1 MRCPK
6 CGTES
11 SSKFCPDCGSDLS
24 SQMEQQTSVAVPTPS
39 PNYNN
44 WSNNAPST
52 PPKHSGLSI
61 AAFIVSFFCGL
72 GFIGS
77 ILGIVDL
84 ANAKKENPVKKHGL
98 SIAAIALGLV
108 FTLLGFMMRSTTSKR
123 DTANH
128 EAANRQ
134 YESVVENETE
144 GGITTV
150 ATTAATTVATTTA
163 TTIDYTAGMDLSTVN
178 AFYSAMSYLNM
189 TSFSREGLIN
199 QLSSSYGEG
208 YTMQQAIDAVDA
220 LEEYGLVDWND
231 EAVRS
236 AENYLNMMAF
246 SRQGLINQLSSQ
258 YGEGF
263 TNEQAVYAV
272 DYLENNDLVDW
283 NEQAVRSA
291 ESYLDMMAFSRQGLI
306 DQLSSQYGEQFTV
319 DQATYAADQ
328 IGLT

>member
-24 SQMEQQTSVAVPTPS
+24 SQMEQQTPVAVPTPS

-44 WSNNAPST
+44 WSNNALSA

-61 AAFIVSFFCGL
+61 AAFIVSFFGCL

-98 SIAAIALGLV
+98 SIAAIAIGLV
-108 FTLLGFMMRSTTSKR
+108 FTLFGFMMRSTTSKR
-123 DTANH
+123 DRANH

-134 YESVVENETE
+134 YETVVENETE
-144 GGITTV
+144 GGT
-150 ATTAATTVATTTA
+150 TTAATTTAATTTAA

-178 AFYSAMSYLNM
+178 AFNSAMSYLNM
-189 TSFSREGLIN
+189 TAFSRDGLIN

-208 YTMQQAIDAVDA
+208 YTMQQATDAVDA

-236 AENYLNMMAF
+236 AENYL
-246 SRQGLINQLSSQ
+246 
-258 YGEGF
+258 
-263 TNEQAVYAV
+263 
-272 DYLENNDLVDW
+272 
-283 NEQAVRSA
+283 
-291 ESYLDMMAFSRQGLI
+291 DMMAFSRQGLI
-306 DQLSSQYGEQFTV
+306 DQLSSQYGEGFTEEQAVYAVDYLENNDLVDWSEQAVRSAESYLDMMSFSRQGLIDQLSSQYGEQFTV
-319 DQATYAADQ
+319 EQATYAADQ
-328 IGLT
+328 VGLT